1 MPYGRVQRSR
11 RRPTQPRNSYRRT
24 RARPIRRTYRVR
36 RAPSRVVSLG
46 AGRRIRI
53 IQRRRR

>member
-11 RRPTQPRNSYRRT
+11 RRFTQSRYRT
-24 RARPIRRTYRVR
+24 RSTRSRPIRRTYRVR